1 MRYLGRP
8 AVFTVLFILTLA
20 CLIYSVASTSV
31 LWIEPTDYGLA
42 SSLPLVYYVGLFF
55 LGCLWFISVKSGSYS
70 SVALALTVG
79 FIYVAPAV
87 IRVPV
92 WISNSYYPYGESL
105 LINST
110 GHLVPNPA
118 AIIVSYHYWPM
129 FLYFASAFTILT
141 GMPEE
146 MLLKFFPLL
155 MVSMYGLLTVLIL
168 RVKFAL
174 PYAIIGSGFLLAG
187 LFMRQQYF
195 GPQSIAYVFFLSILL
210 LVSFLFFDEKGYRTS
225 MVVLILSLFVFVT
238 FLHPLTSFLI
248 LMVFLALFLTNS
260 FITKKKTGLGRL
272 LVVTAIVW
280 LIYNIYLATPF
291 FNTGIEHFSEI
302 FLGSRELEVYS
313 EPSRI
318 IGSAAMQVNFFAQWA
333 IVGIAGLVAILA
345 MIVILKRIRLKAS
358 ETAYSVFNVLLL
370 VLLAL
375 FAFTGEYGTAEAY
388 QRAFMFALL
397 PLSFLSITLF
407 KRRPKLL
414 VVLVI
419 VLIFLNIP
427 AQYGSDTFRLDAR
440 TQIVG
445 TAFVAKYTPEK
456 VSLVGKFSLY
466 IRYANPMKM
475 YSIIDVGLSVRAAE
489 LPNATVLNA
498 ALGKADYVMLSN
510 LEHNYY
516 IFYLGVD
523 PMEQVNLENFNV
535 LYDNGGFSLLKPNI
549 ASAKM
554 DGVSG

>member
-8 AVFTVLFILTLA
+8 AVFTFLFILTLA

-456 VSLVGKFSLY
+456 VSFVGKFSLY

-516 IFYLGVD
+516 VFYLGVD